1 MSYAPSVPRDAEFD
15 RIFDLPRRVW
25 TEGEAL
31 EAAEAIS
38 DALRTPRGQ
47 MTLKPEQAIMISEAY
62 EHGGL
67 IAGAPVGTGKTIP
80 HLLTASFV
88 EAANPLWILPAA
100 LRKVTCD
107 ERIPEL
113 ARHWKLHPALLYS
126 EERVISAQM
135 IQSPNNQ
142 KLIRDLDPDWVFVD
156 EAHFFKAMKTARYKR
171 LFEFVL
177 EKPDTK
183 LGFYTGSLSSGSI
196 KDPAPLWVMANPIM
210 YALPRDMRM
219 LALWAAALDENV
231 EVRARPGALLDF
243 CTPEEVREYY
253 ETDELG
259 PVRRGVRRR
268 MAETPGAVFF
278 FTDSAADVSLEIE
291 IVAPGHADYPP
302 PDPKIDAAFRKL
314 RRDAELPGSEWV
326 ADAPAVWRTACQLK
340 FGFYLRW
347 KWEATKMTE
356 KFRIAW
362 LDARKQWKRF
372 VRDSIAYTRRDPPL
386 DSEEIVRR
394 AIEDGDLADWAWQG
408 YQDVGGDRARPP
420 TAVTWLTDS
429 VVEHFADLALREPC
443 IVWTGHP
450 AFGHR
455 LSKLSG
461 LRYFGAGARD
471 LEQFGAETNGKVSV
485 IASIHAQKEGVNLQP
500 WSRNIVASP
509 PAGARTWEQ
518 MLGRTHRYGQ
528 RADEVWC
535 SVFLGCAEALDA
547 FKTARAT
554 AAMLEDSFGPQKLTK
569 CSDVIGMPKP
579 GEVFRWKDGRYPAW
593 GIKEESVLDA
603 LKTDNYLEGED
614 D

>member
-1 MSYAPSVPRDAEFD
+1 MSYAPSVPRDEEFD

-31 EAAEAIS
+31 EAAEALS

-62 EHGGL
+62 EYGGL

-88 EAANPLWILPAA
+88 EAENPLWILPAA

-107 ERIPEL
+107 ERVPEL
-113 ARHWKLHPALLYS
+113 AKHWKLHPALLYS
-126 EERVISAQM
+126 EERVISAQA

-142 KLIRDLDPDWVFVD
+142 RLIHGLRPDWIFVD
-156 EAHFFKAMKTARYKR
+156 EAHFFKMIKTARYKR
-171 LFEFVL
+171 VYDYVFENPETRL
-177 EKPDTK
+177 CW
-183 LGFYTGSLSSGSI
+183 YTGSLSSGSI
-196 KDPAPLWVMANPIM
+196 KDPAPLWIMANPGM
-210 YALPRDMRM
+210 YALPRDMRV
-219 LALWAAALDENV
+219 LNLWAAALDENV

-243 CTPEEVREYY
+243 CTQEEIREYVD
-253 ETDELG
+253 TQNLG

-268 MAETPGAVFF
+268 MSETPGAVFF
-278 FTDSAADVSLEIE
+278 FTDSAANVSLEIE
-291 IVAPGHADYPP
+291 LVGPGHADYPAA
-302 PDPKIDAAFRKL
+302 DPKIDAAFRKL
-314 RRDAELPGSEWV
+314 RRDAELPGSEWI
-326 ADAPAVWRTACQLK
+326 ADAPAVWRTARQLCL
-340 FGFYLRW
+340 GFYLRW
-347 KWEATKMTE
+347 KWEASSMDE
-356 KFRIAW
+356 AERIAW
-362 LDARKQWKRF
+362 LDGRKAWKRF
-372 VRDSIAYTRRDPPL
+372 VRDSIAYTHRDPPL

-394 AIEDGDLADWAWQG
+394 AVKAGTLPDWAWRE
-408 YQDVGGDRARPP
+408 YEEVGGDRAQPP

-429 VVEHFADLALREPC
+429 IVEHYAMLALREPC
-443 IVWTGHP
+443 VVWVAHP

-461 LRYFGAGARD
+461 LRYFGAGSRD
-471 LEQFGAETNGKVSV
+471 LEQYAEETGGRVSV
-485 IASIHAQKEGVNLQP
+485 IASIHAQKEGVNLQA
-500 WSRNIVASP
+500 WSKNIIVAP
-509 PAGARTWEQ
+509 PSGARTWEQ

-535 SVFLGCAEALDA
+535 SVHLGCAEAWDA

-554 AAMLEDSFGPQKLTK
+554 ASMLEDSFGPQKLTK

-579 GEVFRWKDGRYPAW
+579 GELLRWKDGRFPAW

-603 LKTDNYLEGED
+603 LKRDNYLEDED
-614 D
+614 E